1 MYIGK
6 VDSQAKGF
14 TLIEVL
20 VAMVIFSLVMT
31 VAVSS
36 YRLSIINLTKQ
47 DRSLDLNTFTTIKLI
62 NKQIKSL
69 KPFFYTLDN
78 GEKAPF
84 FIGTENTMLF
94 ITETPILQDSPL
106 AIAMLYIDKKR
117 IYYCEVT
124 FGSQALTSLKS
135 TIPCEEKIEY
145 LNVENAKFSYLIHK
159 FNPNDFR
166 TQNLLKK
173 WIRSKT
179 RLKKIFI
186 L

>member
-1 MYIGK
+1 M
-6 VDSQAKGF
+6 
-14 TLIEVL
+14 TLILPNAAIEFTEALGEGYLGVFYFNSNGDLICSGSTYMNGQETAFPAMGDDATTDEIDGL
-20 VAMVIFSLVMT
+20 VTNQEFLWI
-31 VAVSS
+31 
-36 YRLSIINLTKQ
+36 
-47 DRSLDLNTFTTIKLI
+47 
-62 NKQIKSL
+62 
-69 KPFFYTLDN
+69 YTLDN

-145 LNVENAKFSYLIHK
+145 LNVENAKFSYFVWKDYL
-159 FNPNDFR
+159 
-166 TQNLLKK
+166 
-173 WIRSKT
+173 
-179 RLKKIFI
+179 
-186 L
+186 